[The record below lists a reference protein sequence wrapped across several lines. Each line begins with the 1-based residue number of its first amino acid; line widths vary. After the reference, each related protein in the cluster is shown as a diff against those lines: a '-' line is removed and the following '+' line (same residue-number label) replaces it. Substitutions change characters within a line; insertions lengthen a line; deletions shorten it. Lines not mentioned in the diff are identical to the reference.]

1 MNMIT
6 QSFKTDVK
14 SQFKASRQIF
24 HKTTGA
30 KLFYGFFIGLPLILI
45 VLKLYARKGFN
56 QLEFGFMPTWLL
68 LLLLFGYPLVFMP
81 VVQYF
86 QIRKAFN
93 SNPSAQKMQNYEIS
107 EKGVKNFGEGFSVEL
122 GWESIPRIEL
132 SKDYLLL
139 FISKNCAYY
148 LPKELVSS
156 EEYQQLLAWKK
167 LTRLSN

>member
-1 MNMIT
+1 MIT
-6 QSFKTDVK
+6 QSFQTDVK
-14 SQFKASRQIF
+14 SLFKASRQIF
-24 HKTTGA
+24 HKTTDA

-45 VLKLYARKGFN
+45 ALKLYIGKGFN

-68 LLLLFGYPLVFMP
+68 LLLSLGYPILFMP
-81 VVQYF
+81 IVQYF
-86 QIRKAFN
+86 QIRKSFN
-93 SNPSAQKMQNYEIS
+93 SSPSAKKMQNYEIS

-148 LPKELVSS
+148 LPKELISS

-167 LTRLSN
+167 SDARDTH